1 MRWLLLIALA
11 ALLWFLL
18 TRKAGAVSLPSLG
31 GSPVADDNLVEAPP
45 VNSDSNYVPGLPEY
59 ETPLNDIAQAIFQ
72 HEGKPGDLNYR
83 NNNPGNLRSAPGQTG
98 KASGYATFGTFS
110 DGWAALKAWIS
121 NFAAKNPNGN
131 FYDMFAKY
139 APAGD
144 NNKPD
149 AYADYVANYAG
160 ADPAQSVSSFLAQ
173 QGS

>member
-31 GSPVADDNLVEAPP
+31 GSPVADDNL
-45 VNSDSNYVPGLPEY
+45 SSYLPGTPEY
-59 ETPLNDIAQAIFQ
+59 ETPLNDMAQAISQFEGG
-72 HEGKPGDLNYR
+72 HEGDLNMR

-98 KASGYATFGTFS
+98 SASGYATFGTFG

-144 NNKPD
+144 NNQPD
-149 AYADYVANYAG
+149 TYADYVANYAG